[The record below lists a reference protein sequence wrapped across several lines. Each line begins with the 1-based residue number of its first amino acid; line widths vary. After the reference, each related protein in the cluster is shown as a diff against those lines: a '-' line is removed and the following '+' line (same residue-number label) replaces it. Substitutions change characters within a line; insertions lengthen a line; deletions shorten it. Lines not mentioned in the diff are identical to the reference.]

1 MSGSSSL
8 RRSIV
13 APSSS
18 YASVLSGQSRLSG
31 FISELNH
38 HNGTG
43 VHSRHLPSSTINFP
57 GSNNYAMSQNQAA
70 QQPTIVPS
78 YLAESS
84 YAERLAARSAVFN
97 PLPTPPSS
105 LTLSGKVSQTHR
117 GLACDVIENVSG
129 DDDVLNPLPTRWN
142 ENDKCP
148 GIDLL
153 NNGMEVKF
161 IGPQKVSD
169 NDAAAVRADQPMPPQ
184 CGLFYYEVTVV
195 SKGKEGLIGVGF
207 CTQKVQLN
215 RLPGWEPES
224 WGYHGDDGNS
234 FCCQGTGKQYGPQFS
249 TNDIIGCGVNFR
261 TGTAFFTK
269 NGVELGTAFRDI
281 KGKLYPAVG
290 MKRPGEHVRVNFGQ
304 ERFVFD
310 IDHYM
315 NNEKRKVYDEING
328 HPTAGLCPSLD
339 EAALIQALVSQYLA
353 HDGYVDTARAFS
365 DDVQNESRALDSGRS
380 GALKALE
387 MKEDKDAIHRQKIRG
402 AILEG
407 DVDRALELTNKHYP
421 DVLPNNQAIFFRL
434 RCRKLVEMIRQFAE
448 TIHGGSTGSRNP
460 HDDPM
465 VGVFAQEM
473 EIDDPAG
480 AGAGWEEMDVEDE
493 DGNGGVGTGMEVDQT
508 KSALDAAVKYGK
520 DLRVEFQSDTRPE
533 IRKALEEAFSLLAYT
548 DPKNSV
554 LAHLLDE
561 EGRVSVAEELNS
573 AILVSMGKSSVAAL
587 ERLVQQSTVLINELS
602 EEGGPGAF
610 VNLRNDYLRNDHHH
624 NDYLKTST
632 RY

>member
-13 APSSS
+13 APSGS
-18 YASVLSGQSRLSG
+18 YASVLSGQSRLSA
-31 FISELNH
+31 FTSELNH

-43 VHSRHLPSSTINFP
+43 VHSRHLPNSTINFP
-57 GSNNYAMSQNQAA
+57 SSNSHAMSQNQAA
-70 QQPTIVPS
+70 QQPTTVPS

-117 GLACDVIENVSG
+117 GLAYDVIENVSG
-129 DDDVLNPLPTRWN
+129 DDDALNPLPTRWN

-161 IGPQKVSD
+161 SGPQKASD
-169 NDAAAVRADQPMPPQ
+169 NDAVAVRADQPMPPQ

-315 NNEKRKVYDEING
+315 NNEKRKVYDEINN

-365 DDVQNESRALDSGRS
+365 DDVQNEARALDSGRS
-380 GALKALE
+380 GALKTLE

-407 DVDRALELTNKHYP
+407 DVDRALDLTNKHYP
-421 DVLPNNQAIFFRL
+421 AVLPNNQAIFFRL

-448 TIHGGSTGSRNP
+448 KVHDGPTGSSGS
-460 HDDPM
+460 HDDPI
-465 VGVFAQEM
+465 VGVFAQDM

-480 AGAGWEEMDVEDE
+480 AGTGWEEMDVEDE
-493 DGNGGVGTGMEVDQT
+493 DGSGGVETGMGVDQT
-508 KSALDAAVKYGK
+508 KSALDAAVKYGQ
-520 DLRVEFQSDTRPE
+520 DLRVEFSSDTRPE

-548 DPKNSV
+548 DPRNSV

-573 AILVSMGKSSVAAL
+573 AILVSMGRSSVAAL
-587 ERLVQQSTVLINELS
+587 ERLVQQSTILINELS
-602 EEGGPGAF
+602 EGGGPEAF
-610 VNLRNDYLRNDHHH
+610 VNLRNDYLRNDNHRS
-624 NDYLKTST
+624 DYLKAPT

>member
-1 MSGSSSL
+1 MSSSSSL
-8 RRSIV
+8 RRSIM
-13 APSSS
+13 APNSS

-31 FISELNH
+31 FTSELSH

-43 VHSRHLPSSTINFP
+43 VHGRHLPISTINFP
-57 GSNNYAMSQNQAA
+57 ASNSYAMSQNQAA
-70 QQPTIVPS
+70 HQPTTVPS

-97 PLPTPPSS
+97 PLPTPPPS
-105 LTLSGKVSQTHR
+105 LTLPGKVSQTHR
-117 GLACDVIENVSG
+117 GLAYDVIENASG

-161 IGPQKVSD
+161 IGPQKASD

-269 NGVELGTAFRDI
+269 NGVELGTAFRGI
-281 KGKLYPAVG
+281 EGKLYPAVG

-315 NNEKRKVYDEING
+315 NNEKKRVYDEINR
-328 HPTAGLCPSLD
+328 HPTAGLCSSLD

-365 DDVQNESRALDSGRS
+365 DDVQNEARALDSGRS
-380 GALKALE
+380 GSLKALE

-407 DVDRALELTNKHYP
+407 DVDRALDLTDKHYP
-421 DVLPNNQAIFFRL
+421 AVLPNNQAIFFRL

-448 TIHGGSTGSRNP
+448 TVHDGPAGSSGS

-465 VGVFAQEM
+465 VGVFAQDM

-493 DGNGGVGTGMEVDQT
+493 DGSGGVETGMGADQT
-508 KSALDAAVKYGK
+508 KNALDAAVKYGQ
-520 DLRVEFQSDTRPE
+520 DLRVEFSSDTRPE

-548 DPKNSV
+548 DPRNSV

-573 AILVSMGKSSVAAL
+573 AILVSMGRSSVAAL

-602 EEGGPGAF
+602 EGGGPGAF
-610 VNLRNDYLRNDHHH
+610 VNLRNDYLRNDHHRS
-624 NDYLKTST
+624 DYLKTPT